1 MVLPA
6 PGRGAPDGPA
16 ALARRGPALLAA
28 GADAV
33 TAYRSGRRVALL
45 ARYPDRDPAMPS
57 FVPNLGLRMVE
68 AAIRAAGFADLECRT
83 WDLTGGEPEAVAREV
98 VAFDPD
104 IVGVSAY
111 LWSLPFF
118 CRVVARIKQD
128 DPRRLVVF
136 GGPSARPVMFS
147 KPPFSASRDDIDLLV
162 INEGEETFREVV
174 SLNAR
179 DAAALGALRGVAVK
193 DGPGWRETPARP
205 LADLDSLPS
214 PYALDLVQH
223 GGLGVLQTYRGC
235 PFTCSFCE
243 WGTME
248 SPKRVR
254 AVDHLDRELQA
265 IARHDVY
272 AALLVDAGLN
282 LNRNAFLNLSRAARE
297 SGFFETHGLIC
308 EVYPAAVRQEHL
320 DFLASVSNAYVGI
333 GLQSFD
339 NAVLAQV
346 DRSYDERR
354 FDETFGKLDAVA
366 SLAVEIILGLPGDNP
381 ETFRR
386 NFERACRLPCA
397 LRVYHCVV
405 LPSGLMVRSPPEHR
419 IAYDPISLKMI
430 SCSGWSEA
438 ALEAEC
444 RFLTRQAALRGGRS
458 GEFFWTFPPPR

>member
-1 MVLPA
+1 MS
-6 PGRGAPDGPA
+6 
-16 ALARRGPALLAA
+16 ALR
-28 GADAV
+28 
-33 TAYRSGRRVALL
+33 TGRRVALV
-45 ARYPDRDPAMPS
+45 AQYPERDPAMPS

-68 AAIRAAGFADLECRT
+68 ASIRAAGFPDLACRT
-83 WDLTGGEPEAVAREV
+83 WDLAGGDAGTVAREIL
-98 VAFDPD
+98 AFDPD
-104 IVGVSAY
+104 IVGFSAY
-111 LWSLPFF
+111 LWSLPFL
-118 CRVVARIKQD
+118 CRVAALIKQD
-128 DPRRLVVF
+128 DPGRLVVF
-136 GGPSARPVMFS
+136 GGPSARPVMFA
-147 KPPFSASRDDIDLLV
+147 KPPFSGYQEDIDVLV
-162 INEGEETFREVV
+162 INEGEETFREIV
-174 SLNAR
+174 SLTER
-179 DAAALGALRGVAVK
+179 RPSALGALRGVAVK
-193 DGPGWRETPARP
+193 EEQGWRETPARP
-205 LADLDSLPS
+205 LADLDSLAS

-282 LNRNAFLNLSRAARE
+282 LNRNAFLNLKRAAEE
-297 SGFFETHGLIC
+297 SGFFERHGLIC

-320 DFLASVSNAYVGI
+320 DFLGSVSNAYVGI

-339 NAVLAQV
+339 NAVLAHV
-346 DRSYDERR
+346 DRTYDERR

-386 NFERACRLPCA
+386 NFERARRLPCA

-419 IAYDPISLKMI
+419 LDYDPVTLKMI
-430 SCSGWSEA
+430 SCTGWSEA
-438 ALEAEC
+438 ALQAEC
-444 RFLTRQAALRGGRS
+444 RFLTRQATLGGGRT